1 MMIEMAIKENLQQLK
16 DQLPVNVTLVAV
28 SKTKSPETILEAYRA
43 GQRIFGESKA
53 QEMLPKYE
61 ALPKDIQWHMVG
73 HLQSN
78 KVKYIAPFVSLI
90 HSVDSLKLLKV
101 INKEAAKNKRTI
113 ACLLQIHIAE
123 ESSKFGLSYQECCEI
138 LESESFQHMKNIEIH
153 GLMGMATFTDDQ
165 KQVEQEFRKLKK
177 YFDSI
182 KNKYFSQKDAFK
194 EVSMGMS
201 DDFQIG
207 IEQGSTMVRIGSAI
221 FGSR

>member
-1 MMIEMAIKENLQQLK
+1 MTIKENLQQLK
-16 DQLPVNVTLVAV
+16 DQLPAHVTLVAV
-28 SKTKSPETILEAYRA
+28 SKTKSPETILDAYRA

-61 ALPKDIQWHMVG
+61 TLPKDIQWHMVG

-101 INKEAAKNKRTI
+101 INKEAQKNKRTI
-113 ACLLQIHIAE
+113 ACLMQLHIAE
-123 ESSKFGLSYQECCEI
+123 ESSKFGLNYEECCKI

-153 GLMGMATFTDDQ
+153 GLMGMATFTDDK
-165 KQVEQEFRKLKK
+165 KQVEQEFRNLKN
-177 YFDSI
+177 YFHSI
-182 KNKYFSQKDAFK
+182 KTTYFPQAETFK
-194 EVSMGMS
+194 ELSMGMS
-201 DDFQIG
+201 DDFQVG

>member
-1 MMIEMAIKENLQQLK
+1 MSIKDNLQQLK
-16 DQLPVNVTLVAV
+16 DQLPADVTLVAV
-28 SKTKSPETILEAYRA
+28 SKTKSPETILEAYHA

-53 QEMLPKYE
+53 QEMLPKYQ

-101 INKEAAKNKRTI
+101 INKEATKNKRKI

-138 LESESFQHMKNIEIH
+138 LESGSFHNMKNIEIV
-153 GLMGMATFTDDQ
+153 GLMGMATFTDKQ
-165 KQVEQEFRKLKK
+165 KQVEQEFSNLKK
-177 YFDSI
+177 YFNSI
-182 KNKYFSQKDAFK
+182 KNKYFSQKDTFN